1 MTQHRQTPASKFT
14 VTIESLNADG
24 AGVAQH
30 KQHKVMIEKTL
41 PGEVVEMSYHPERP
55 RKSRIRLKR
64 ILTPSPERVAAPCEY
79 FDRCCGCHLQ
89 HMDYGQ
95 QLQFKQSVI
104 ENLVREN
111 DVLSGIA
118 VHPVTGMP
126 EPFHYRNKA
135 QLPFY
140 DYNGEA
146 TFGLFRSGTH
156 ELIPVNHCPVESREA
171 NIALGIVR
179 DWARDFRIPI
189 YDESTH
195 SGLLRHVA
203 VRKSVFTKET
213 MVVLVTTSRDIPHI
227 ADLLRALKTGL
238 SGLRSVQINLNT
250 ADTNTIL
257 GDENILAWGENY
269 ITERLG
275 KWRFRVYPNTFFQ
288 VNTVQMLKMLER
300 LKTELLLNSEDRVF
314 DLYCGVG
321 AIALSVAEQV
331 REVIGIESNAEAI
344 AAAEEN
350 ARDNRLPNLQFIC
363 GDAADAMATQLA
375 AGHAPDVVIA
385 DPPRKGLP
393 ESLIEQIA
401 TANPRS
407 VAYFSCNPKTLVRDL
422 AIFRQ
427 NGYAAT
433 DIFPFD
439 MFPQTYHVECLTVL
453 QKSK

>member
-1 MTQHRQTPASKFT
+1 
-14 VTIESLNADG
+14 
-24 AGVAQH
+24 
-30 KQHKVMIEKTL
+30 
-41 PGEVVEMSYHPERP
+41 
-55 RKSRIRLKR
+55 
-64 ILTPSPERVAAPCEY
+64 
-79 FDRCCGCHLQ
+79 
-89 HMDYGQ
+89 
-95 QLQFKQSVI
+95 
-104 ENLVREN
+104 
-111 DVLSGIA
+111 
-118 VHPVTGMP
+118 
-126 EPFHYRNKA
+126 
-135 QLPFY
+135 
-140 DYNGEA
+140 
-146 TFGLFRSGTH
+146 
-156 ELIPVNHCPVESREA
+156 
-171 NIALGIVR
+171 
-179 DWARDFRIPI
+179 
-189 YDESTH
+189 
-195 SGLLRHVA
+195 
-203 VRKSVFTKET
+203 
-213 MVVLVTTSRDIPHI
+213 
-227 ADLLRALKTGL
+227 
-238 SGLRSVQINLNT
+238 
-250 ADTNTIL
+250 
-257 GDENILAWGENY
+257 
-269 ITERLG
+269 RLG

-331 REVIGIESNAEAI
+331 REVIGIESNVEAI

-350 ARDNRLPNLQFIC
+350 ARDNRLSNLQFIC

-401 TANPRS
+401 TVNPRS